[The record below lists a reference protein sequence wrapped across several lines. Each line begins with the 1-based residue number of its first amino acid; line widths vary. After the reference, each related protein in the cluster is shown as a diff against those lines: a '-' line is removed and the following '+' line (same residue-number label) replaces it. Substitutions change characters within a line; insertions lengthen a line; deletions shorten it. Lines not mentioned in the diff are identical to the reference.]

1 MKTEPLLVVVSVL
14 EGRDFPKSQR
24 ACVVVTARFDGERLS
39 TDPVESREQPQFST
53 ELAWELDRRTLHQ
66 HRLQRT
72 PIKLTV
78 FAVGSGTGGESGGD
92 ALGYVVL
99 ELRSVQEI
107 RQEPRWYPLLS
118 SRFSQRR
125 PALLLSV
132 LLENDTKTPHA
143 SPDRFRAKK
152 APPRPGSLAVA
163 DLVPERLEA
172 VLVPE
177 QGYHQVGPP
186 ELCSDMFVLSVTVA
200 FASKLEQ
207 LVPSTV
213 PLAAEGADFFFY
225 YSLLGNDITS
235 APFLNLLSPSFQ
247 PERASVR
254 IRSTKQVLLTYLGQQ
269 PALQVHLCCGSQSLG
284 SAEVPLSDLSHCCGA
299 LDRQTA
305 TVEGVFVLWGGGRG
319 PPRGPPADLQP
330 SVGLALSLRREML
343 PGNSDGGDGP
353 AQPVAPSLLARPPQT
368 HQQGAP
374 CPSAHTGLNRLVE
387 GEQDQ
392 GGEVEQGQGGEG
404 EQDQGGEVEQD
415 QGGEGGELV
424 SIPASSHHFCFSL
437 DLRSLTNLLLPH
449 TPSVVLRYW
458 YRFLGGAS
466 PISTSPAVELR
477 GGEEVFLPQSFCSFH
492 FAAQPQQVQQT
503 FTSVPLQVE
512 VWCRAPGSR
521 DQLVGSASVP
531 LAPLLCA
538 ERTSFSGPLGQ
549 PACRQTLTTTAP
561 VLSNHREKV
570 ADLCYTS
577 TLEDQGPLQTTAA
590 LEDQGPLQTT
600 AALEDQGP
608 LQTPAALE
616 DQGPLQTTST
626 LEDQGPLQTAPLSSA
641 QSRLEQQ
648 DLNRTPTRAPPGGPS
663 RTPAQ
668 AWAPG
673 PGPSRTPAQAWAPGP
688 GPSRT
693 PAQAWA
699 PGPGPSRDT
708 LEYRTAVELE
718 LWKEEQEDAFLQ
730 QLRRKESSHMQVLAE
745 EWRRRDGER
754 EALVKKKE
762 VEYNQLEERLQK
774 TLEDLEIREKQLEHA
789 HKESQAVG
797 RDLRLDYE
805 LRQRELQE
813 RSGQLAREY
822 GQQGAAERH
831 RLGLLE
837 AERNRLLQQV
847 EEVELRYQA
856 LQKEFSVFR
865 EQQHC
870 RPEARLQSE
879 VNLLTLEKVELER
892 KLESTTKSKL
902 HYKQQW
908 GRALKELAR
917 FKQREQ
923 ENALHRLKRQQE
935 ELEAMRLRYLATEEK
950 ETVLSERQE
959 LDSIRHQLTRL
970 KQQEESSDPAPS
982 DKGEEHL
989 ARLVEER
996 DSLLRTGVYTQDDLI
1011 ISQLNTQI
1019 HTARTHGTTH
1029 TL

>member
-269 PALQVHLCCGSQSLG
+269 PALQ
-284 SAEVPLSDLSHCCGA
+284 
-299 LDRQTA
+299 
-305 TVEGVFVLWGGGRG
+305 
-319 PPRGPPADLQP
+319 
-330 SVGLALSLRREML
+330 L